1 MARRSVASRT
11 VALAS
16 LLAAAGASGCARPAT
31 FGAHVLYNATFVHG
45 ARGEARHLPPFTL
58 LHAVAGGDAIGARL
72 AGACVG
78 DVVAW
83 SGGDE
88 AVPEP
93 FRHMSHWSGARVE
106 ATVAAVT
113 SAEDYELIALLKNRS
128 YDLASKLINED
139 RVGTNAVDEHGASA
153 LVIAV
158 QTRQKVLAASLLN
171 AYNPSVDVDFATP
184 SGYTALHFAVGAGDR
199 AVAKALLRRGAN
211 PNARIAQPDSGGWGP
226 LHFACRFGNLDLAQD
241 LLDFDADPML
251 LGHAGESAFQVAEDA
266 AVDYTTRKKL
276 AAMLNA
282 ALDKRAPEARGGEL

>member
-1 MARRSVASRT
+1 
-11 VALAS
+11 
-16 LLAAAGASGCARPAT
+16 
-31 FGAHVLYNATFVHG
+31 
-45 ARGEARHLPPFTL
+45 
-58 LHAVAGGDAIGARL
+58 
-72 AGACVG
+72 
-78 DVVAW
+78 
-83 SGGDE
+83 
-88 AVPEP
+88 
-93 FRHMSHWSGARVE
+93 MSHWSGAKVE

-128 YDLASKLINED
+128 YDLASKMINED

-184 SGYTALHFAVGAGDR
+184 SGYTALHFA
-199 AVAKALLRRGAN
+199 
-211 PNARIAQPDSGGWGP
+211 PDSGGWGP

-266 AVDYTTRKKL
+266 AVDYTRKARGHAQRRPRQAGAR
-276 AAMLNA
+276 AA
-282 ALDKRAPEARGGEL
+282 GGEL